1 MLSSREFRIA
11 LFGGYNREDVHEYM
25 QILEKESEM
34 EIVKYQ
40 NKITELNEEI
50 KKIQDE
56 KNSLENAFQ
65 EYKTKMDFN
74 TNEENKYSQE
84 LEKYILEI
92 KNQMSENEK
101 LKQTIAS
108 LETDK
113 LYFIEN
119 KKHMEAM
126 LQELKN
132 NVCIEKNDQEA
143 LSEKYEDDLRAIAK
157 VLEDARVNAH
167 HIEEEAKKKAD
178 EILASA
184 KEKSEKILSS
194 RKSDID
200 KELEDKGIRLIA
212 AKYKIEA
219 YRKEI
224 NSTQQKLYNLCSD
237 MGKLVD
243 KMPQN
248 LEQLWD
254 EQGPF
259 EISQKFE
266 TKENKEGTAT
276 IE

>member
-74 TNEENKYSQE
+74 TNGENKYSQE

-132 NVCIEKNDQEA
+132 NVSIEKNDQEA